1 MTSILEGFSTYKPRG
16 NLFIS
21 VTKYGII
28 ISAGTLGVLNFPDT
42 VNIYFNSATKQMAIK
57 AEGEQNFKP
66 QKGKNYVR
74 WNNKR
79 LLRVMETVAG
89 KKLNGN
95 RFLGEYFD
103 DEHVVIFDF
112 DKVKPVRKNK

>member
-1 MTSILEGFSTYKPRG
+1 MTSILEGFSTYTPRG
-16 NLFIS
+16 NIFIS

-28 ISAGTLGVLNFPDT
+28 VSASTLAVLNFPDT
-42 VNIYFNSATKQMAIK
+42 VSIYFNSTTKRMAIK
-57 AEGEQNFKP
+57 ADGEQKFTP
-66 QKGKNYVR
+66 QNGKNYVR
-74 WNNKR
+74 WNNKK
-79 LLRVMETVAG
+79 LLRVMEAVAG

-112 DKVKPVRKNK
+112 DKVRPVRKSK